1 GLFAS
6 HYTETHY
13 REDGSAVTDTHNF
26 TNNCYYH
33 GEVREHPNS
42 DITLS
47 ACSGLRGFI
56 ALENKTF
63 IIQPVS
69 GHLAGAHFIYRL
81 EKLRVTPGAC
91 GHGFNLSSVAPETHI
106 KSPFQSFHTRHKRH
120 AQKTTKYVELIIVAD
135 NREFQKQGRDL
146 EKVKQRLAEIAN
158 YVDKF
163 YRTLNI
169 RVALVGLEV
178 WSDSD
183 KCPITQD
190 PFTTLHEF
198 LDWRKVKLLPQK
210 PHDNAQLI
218 SGVYFQGT
226 TIGMAPIMSMCTV
239 EQSGGIVMDH
249 SENPLGAAVTL
260 AHELGH
266 NFGMNHDTPERG
278 CGCRM
283 TVDHGGCI
291 MTPSTG

>member
-1 GLFAS
+1 MMQDKILA
-6 HYTETHY
+6 
-13 REDGSAVTDTHNF
+13 
-26 TNNCYYH
+26 YYCF
-33 GEVREHPNS
+33 
-42 DITLS
+42 ITCLV
-47 ACSGLRGFI
+47 
-56 ALENKTF
+56 N
-63 IIQPVS
+63 
-69 GHLAGAHFIYRL
+69 
-81 EKLRVTPGAC
+81 PGAC

-106 KSPFQSFHTRHKRH
+106 KSPFQSFHTR
-120 AQKTTKYVELIIVAD
+120 
-135 NREFQKQGRDL
+135 
-146 EKVKQRLAEIAN
+146 
-158 YVDKF
+158 F

-239 EQSGGIVMDH
+239 EQSGGIVMVSIKPWKGYLSFLSVESYRGLCRFLQQQSLLEDH

-283 TVDHGGCI
+283 TVDRGGCI
-291 MTPSTG
+291 MTPSTGLGIFFILYHF

>member
-1 GLFAS
+1 
-6 HYTETHY
+6 
-13 REDGSAVTDTHNF
+13 
-26 TNNCYYH
+26 
-33 GEVREHPNS
+33 
-42 DITLS
+42 
-47 ACSGLRGFI
+47 
-56 ALENKTF
+56 
-63 IIQPVS
+63 
-69 GHLAGAHFIYRL
+69 
-81 EKLRVTPGAC
+81 
-91 GHGFNLSSVAPETHI
+91 
-106 KSPFQSFHTRHKRH
+106 H

-135 NREFQKQGRDL
+135 NRESDSALRCPSQ
-146 EKVKQRLAEIAN
+146 
-158 YVDKF
+158 F
-163 YRTLNI
+163 YRALNI

-183 KCPITQD
+183 KCPVTQD

-283 TVDHGGCI
+283 TVDRGGCI
-291 MTPSTG
+291 MTPSTGIQVFGQMETNSAHFQGILNAFERLCVRRKKT